1 MSITMPG
8 VPVTH
13 LAGVHIGFE
22 ALINRHP
29 GDGKGRARTSRG
41 TNPAM
46 LLSTPGESSTLR
58 AGVAQSAELLEAAD
72 TLVRQRYAWR
82 GYQVKS
88 RAELD
93 AIFPERQK
101 HEITFV
107 AMDERAL
114 LGTIT
119 LGLDGPTGLRAE
131 ETHSD
136 AILFARESGSRV
148 CELTRLAVANCPDS
162 RTVLASLFSL
172 VYALG
177 RTIHGVTDV
186 FIEVNPRHVGF
197 YQRILGFIVAADER
211 FCDRVG
217 APSVLL
223 RLDIDVLDER
233 LQQFGLAAIAEPV
246 LENAG

>member
-1 MSITMPG
+1 MSISMPG
-8 VPVTH
+8 VPVSH
-13 LAGVHIGFE
+13 LAGVHLGFE
-22 ALINRHP
+22 ALITRRP
-29 GDGKGRARTSRG
+29 GQGRGQARTSRDAIP
-41 TNPAM
+41 TM
-46 LLSTPGESSTLR
+46 LLSAVGDSSTIR
-58 AGVAQSAELLEAAD
+58 SGVAQTRELLDAAD
-72 TLVRQRYAWR
+72 ALVRQRYAWR

-88 RAELD
+88 RLELD
-93 AIFPERQK
+93 AMLGERAK
-101 HEITFV
+101 NEITFI
-107 AMDERAL
+107 AMDERVL

-119 LGLDGPTGLRAE
+119 LGLDSATGLRAE
-131 ETHSD
+131 DTHSE
-136 AILFARESGSRV
+136 AINAARAAGCRV
-148 CELTRLAVANCPDS
+148 CELTRLAVAAGPDS

-197 YQRILGFIVAADER
+197 YQRILGFTVAADER

-223 RLDIDVLDER
+223 RLATDMLDER